1 MQKIGFFGG
10 SFNPITKAHV
20 NLVQDIINKYKLDK
34 IVFVPVGDYYEK
46 EELINEKHRFN
57 MIRMLVSKFPKLEVS
72 DIELNHKEKIF
83 AKDIFKMLKSIYY
96 EDDIYF
102 IIGADNL
109 YKMTSW
115 LNLEELVQYNYI
127 IIERDNIHCD
137 SIINT
142 NSIIKKN
149 KTNFKIINNRKY
161 NNFSSTLVRN
171 KIKQNDIDDI
181 TNYIFEET
189 YKYIKENELYIR

>member
-1 MQKIGFFGG
+1 
-10 SFNPITKAHV
+10 
-20 NLVQDIINKYKLDK
+20 
-34 IVFVPVGDYYEK
+34 
-46 EELINEKHRFN
+46 